1 MKNSSYIEIHARGS
15 GRTTRM
21 IEEALRKQ
29 EEGRAVYI
37 LCHDSGFKR
46 YVEHLAMKICRM
58 HGKVFPS
65 SIKFETVESLG
76 GTHHIDWKNKTIH
89 GAHPNCALIIDHH
102 VWATHFGFAIDG
114 FHEYDN
120 QIIVNT
126 RQIIENFDLYIP
138 LQSR

>member
-37 LCHDSGFKR
+37 LCHDNNFKR
-46 YVEHLAMKICRM
+46 EAQRLAMLICKQK
-58 HGKVFPS
+58 GVVLPS

-102 VWATHFGFAIDG
+102 VWATNFGFAIDG
-114 FHEYDN
+114 FHEYDD
-120 QIIVNT
+120 QMIMSKRHV
-126 RQIIENFDLYIP
+126 ESL
-138 LQSR
+138 L

>member
-1 MKNSSYIEIHARGS
+1 MKNSSYIQIHARGS

-37 LCHDSGFKR
+37 LMHNMRMKR
-46 YVEHLAMKICRM
+46 ELELLAMRICRAQ
-58 HGKVFPS
+58 GKVLPS

-76 GTHHIDWKNKTIH
+76 GTRHIDWKNKTIH

-102 VWATHFGFAIDG
+102 VWATHFGFAIEG
-114 FHEYDN
+114 FHEYDD
-120 QIIVNT
+120 QVIMSKKHVEIF
-126 RQIIENFDLYIP
+126 Q
-138 LQSR
+138 